1 MTNSRRGLFVY
12 TLIMSL
18 PMVLA
23 CSNTELSSERVV
35 STNPA
40 DTQGPEPVLQPP
52 IEQPTTQLGSSNTV
66 GPSTAARNN
75 SSSTSTLN
83 LQYKKT
89 LYRKITPQLPNL
101 NYHPIHLL
109 PQLRLLNQ

>member
-40 DTQGPEPVLQPP
+40 ETQGPEPVLQPP
-52 IEQPTTQLGSSNTV
+52 IEQPTTKKLGSPNTV

-83 LQYKKT
+83 LQ
-89 LYRKITPQLPNL
+89 
-101 NYHPIHLL
+101 
-109 PQLRLLNQ
+109 